1 MEYSTEERQEGMNTT
16 LVSLYVKWKAKHY
29 TTSYQIERTDLINN
43 IGGGLGLFTGL
54 SVLSLLTGLKNCFQE
69 IMLGNLNLKTKMF
82 QDIV

>member
-1 MEYSTEERQEGMNTT
+1 MEYSTEERQGINTT

-29 TTSYQIERTDLINN
+29 TTMERTDLINN

-82 QDIV
+82 QDM